1 MTRFAKINTNKF
13 EEEISEILSKN
24 NIDYKRYV
32 ILKGEKRGFNVD
44 FLIEN
49 NGTKIALEVFSYSN
63 IKKKAGVKTKVCMVD
78 HRFQALKQKYP
89 NLITMMCIEIIGK
102 PILYNYV
109 KKYLDMETLNTDY
122 LLINNHRKKLMEIIN
137 IVTTYTRR
145 PLRPPFLRH
154 PS

>member
-1 MTRFAKINTNKF
+1 
-13 EEEISEILSKN
+13 
-24 NIDYKRYV
+24 
-32 ILKGEKRGFNVD
+32 
-44 FLIEN
+44 
-49 NGTKIALEVFSYSN
+49 
-63 IKKKAGVKTKVCMVD
+63 MVD